1 MFQATRR
8 RLALWYTTVT
18 AILLLLFATGVYL
31 YVRSTLIERV
41 DDTLKHVVEVV
52 DRSLVIQPT
61 EGTVTPYQIN
71 VEASFRD
78 NTQAVEDDHIDLEW
92 FSPTGELLWSTL
104 SEPLDIPLHPR
115 QTAETVHLSPDHLLR
130 QFTKRVELGRYVLGY
145 LRVSHP
151 WFEVT
156 KPIRQLIVDLTVG
169 TTLMIFSTA
178 AIGWLLSEL
187 AMKPVRDS
195 YQRLKQFTADASHE
209 LRNPIATI
217 QTNVQVA
224 LADPDMEPQ
233 WQRHQLKV
241 VERLTQRLGRLV
253 NDLLFLARV
262 DSGMVQP
269 EWQPVPLDALLME
282 VIEEQQLI
290 ADQKGIFLSLHLP
303 ESPDFDLKSNDTSA
317 ELSVDS
323 TSESDARDRTVRSKR
338 FSASQPPL
346 QPLDDKAFTVRS
358 KRFSASQ
365 PPLQPLYDEPFT
377 LLGDWNQ
384 LARLFTNLVSNAV
397 QYTQPKTDK
406 DEEGWVQV
414 KLELVQR
421 PSKGGRQGSFWIQVQ
436 VRDNGIGIPETAL
449 PLIFDRFY
457 RIDPA
462 RTKDAAAGSGLGLA
476 ISKAIV
482 DNHHGQIHIDS
493 TLNQGTTVTVSLPR
507 SQLDSYKRL
516 YVNS

>member
-18 AILLLLFATGVYL
+18 AVLLLLFATGVYL

-169 TTLMIFSTA
+169 TTLMILSTA

-224 LADPDMEPQ
+224 LADPEMEPQ

-303 ESPDFDLKSNDTSA
+303 ETPDFDLKSNDTNA

-323 TSESDARDRTVRSKR
+323 ISESDARDRTVRSER

-346 QPLDDKAFTVRS
+346 QSLDDEV
-358 KRFSASQ
+358 
-365 PPLQPLYDEPFT
+365 FT

-397 QYTQPKTDK
+397 QYTPPKTDK

-414 KLELVQR
+414 KLELVKR
-421 PSKGGRQGSFWIQVQ
+421 SNKGGRQGYSWIQVQ

-462 RTKDAAAGSGLGLA
+462 RTKDAASGSGLGLA
-476 ISKAIV
+476 IAKAIV

-493 TLNQGTTVTVSLPR
+493 TLNQGTTVTVILPM
-507 SQLDSYKRL
+507 SQLDSPKRL
-516 YVNS
+516 YVSVP